1 METHVV
7 GIWNSFGVEIANP
20 FLVMTEAEAEVAICI
35 SGVPS
40 KVTFLGRLGT
50 LRPSV
55 LLVVG
60 G

>member
-7 GIWNSFGVEIANP
+7 GIPNSFGAEIANP
-20 FLVMTEAEAEVAICI
+20 FLVMTEAEAEVAICV
-35 SGVPS
+35 SDAPL
-40 KVTFLGRLGT
+40 KVTLFRLFGA
-50 LRPSV
+50 LCPSV